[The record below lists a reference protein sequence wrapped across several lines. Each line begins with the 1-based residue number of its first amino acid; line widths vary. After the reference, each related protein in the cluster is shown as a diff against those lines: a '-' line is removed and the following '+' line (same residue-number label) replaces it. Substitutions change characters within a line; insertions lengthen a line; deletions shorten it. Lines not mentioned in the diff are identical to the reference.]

1 MDTIDKKAKLTAQ
14 VSITLMAGMFSM
26 VPVTYGA
33 PVVDEGQAKTADVT
47 YNQNTTNVVGLD
59 PNNNVVYWQDF
70 SVAKNETVSF
80 DGGNKEKNYLNI
92 VTGTNQSQIDG
103 AIQGGKDVYIVNP
116 HGVIFGKGASVDVGN
131 LYVSTTDTSK
141 LAVDSFKTNGE
152 NPLVNTAAS
161 TAADVVNMGSI
172 NAMSVYVEGKNIRFM
187 NTDDIKTQAGA
198 VNSNVTLYASGNI
211 RLDHKQDSTAYTN
224 YAIKNGNRTDQDYI
238 LISSADELKN
248 INENLSGRYALA
260 NNIDLEGQAFTPIG
274 GNDNADFT
282 GKFDGNYY
290 VIDGLFVKSKGYDYG
305 GLFGKTSGGAIENVG
320 LRGARVYGKIA
331 AGGLVGQADNTTIKN
346 VYNENTYYG
355 IGKSDGAVFKGLGG
369 IVGVATSGTTIQNA
383 YNATQLFYTSA
394 EVAAVSGGIVGS
406 TEGNVIISNAYSLY
420 TAEKPLI
427 SGVTKGQDAGIVGKA
442 SNSTS
447 ITNAYTTHNS
457 IVNKGTTANTN
468 VYRLKL
474 EDEAYK
480 IVEGATGTETDA
492 TKAAAYGFL
501 GTTDRTDNWVIYNG
515 RKLPMLRS
523 FLKAN
528 GTVNVNYG
536 YTRGAKTDTHISS
549 KDEQWAYNA
558 QNAVIDSY
566 LDAGALNLKEG
577 DKGNLRN
584 AGTYN
589 LYYTDQNGY
598 DLTGN
603 TITITPK
610 TLSFGIDTD
619 TKIEKIYDG
628 TDDASTGAQNLFSGI
643 SDGIFAEDAANGMT
657 LEFSSDETNKPK
669 FVDGSDVGTGKHVHV
684 EGSIKLTGNEAGNYV
699 LVDKSGVNQASID
712 ASGNMSLTISGDSEN
727 GVIKQREILVE
738 LKKKS
743 GINRD
748 YNGKTIVTGDG
759 NTPAEQIAFVT
770 EQGENRGKVG
780 EDNITLVYETDETK
794 PDYANYGTKNAD
806 GSFTVSKMA
815 GDHDVRYGGI
825 KLTGT
830 KTKNYKLVDAT
841 NTNNVLYSE
850 SVDGLTDT
858 GINVDDGGALYGTG
872 TINRLDIAKAGYSWY
887 KKNKEG
893 KLEKQAAEREYTAGT
908 SYTGANGAVVR
919 LDEMPADD
927 LTFTVTGADFVTASD
942 GTSQT
947 KTKDAADNL
956 GVQYVVTVS
965 GDDAINYKLDGVNLS
980 NGLTG
985 QYVYGAGKIT
995 PRTIN
1000 LKFSGEKA
1008 SKVYDGD
1015 ADVKVNG
1022 ADEFSLDAGYVVY
1035 DKNDDTD
1042 HHLIQGDTDKIV
1054 ITGEYLDTA
1063 GEGAKNVNIQDKQVA
1078 DKNITYTAKVLKG
1091 DGTESKNYVIAVG
1104 DTTASTATYNGTG
1117 LIRQREITAIDFYN
1131 PSKDYDESVLVQ
1143 GKQEND
1149 KIALADAT
1157 GVVTGEDWSD
1167 IFSLADIKAKYGSG
1181 TTDAT
1186 FQADANVMNYGA
1198 TDSKDVQYTGVAGII
1213 KNSNYVLAGIGD
1225 TVYDKGTIKPLT
1237 IADRS
1242 KLDLTK
1248 LHDITKVYDGNEN
1261 VETVNNHNSQ
1271 YYVGAL
1277 TYDNGTSR
1285 VGLGYTIDKA
1295 YYSNKNSNDGTSQGV
1310 TYELTLAGSS
1320 NYKLSADLLDVV
1332 TNNLKWTQADD
1343 ADMVGTITPKNIT
1356 VAVKPD
1362 NVTKVYDGS
1371 KKVYDA
1377 AGNEIKDDAAVE
1389 FTGWIDGTRNV
1400 AVEYEDK
1407 NVNSDKPK
1415 NVYYKISMDT
1425 DSQGNYRLKDT
1436 ANKDVVNNTLT
1447 GTGDIT
1453 PAALTITYGP
1463 VSKTY
1468 DGNAE
1473 YTETVTPV
1481 YEGIKTDAETN
1492 KVDDVSVDPAKY
1504 AAVFNSP
1511 DVKTADTVTYVTV
1524 LQGKDKGNYIINPA
1538 NSQTVD
1544 GVTTIN
1550 GAGKITPKK
1559 LTDKDVDVKFAD
1571 KITKVYDT
1579 TNSISYDHTDT
1590 SRYFGDEVGSK
1601 DQADYIQSITI
1612 GGVTLKAGKDY
1623 EINSA
1628 IYNSAGIDA
1637 NSATYQFGLLGDAL
1651 SNFNLGG
1658 LSSSIYA
1665 NGVLTQSKN
1674 SGVSIT
1680 PKAIRTIFADKTV
1693 MEKVYDGRDNLPS
1706 GVDTSGKIKLEGVIN
1721 ANGDT
1726 TALDITKLNGRYK
1739 DKDVAYDAEDNITTK
1754 DVLYDVVLKGNG
1766 VSNYVIEGTN
1776 ANTATITGKDL
1787 GRITPRELTADFDYT
1802 ERSYNNKTG
1811 AEVKG
1816 ITLDGLQNNE
1826 SITLDKND
1834 VTGTFGNKNQAGEF
1848 IADGNVNYQEN
1859 AEGKAGFKGVQYS
1872 GLQDALAKATGTI
1885 HGNYTIADTVYF
1897 DEAAK
1902 KGRIKRLA
1910 LTMDD
1915 IDNNNHWK
1923 GNITK
1928 EYDGDYA
1935 VLDPEKYFSIHTKA
1949 AATGGEEV
1957 EFKLRHDDDWAYYVD
1972 GTGNKQVNVVQGDT
1986 LGYDNVV
1993 YKITGLDA
2001 DDVLHN
2007 FDITGLTSTSYSGT
2021 YTTKGSIT
2029 PRVLKIK
2036 TDNLSGYTKTYDGET
2051 TVKDA
2056 VGNVIDTFTPIYEYG
2071 HNIVDKDKN
2080 SVNLTVTGAY
2090 ANAAANVD
2098 PDSTAKSGKK
2108 IDYTL
2113 TLTGNTAGNYT
2124 LDSNNKT
2131 RGKNEETDKSTY
2143 KGKGEGAI
2151 KKRVVYADFAA
2162 GYGTGIDKEYDGDA
2176 LADADKNQRNHIN
2189 LFAGTDEN
2197 TGIIA
2202 KEKNSIT
2209 LLADSINAA
2218 YAAKDVARDTKG
2230 NVTTQDVYFS
2240 NFQLDGLTKDN
2251 YVVKAKGGSDKLTGS
2266 GTITPLTVNV
2276 SVKEGPVKEYDRD
2289 VSITGKYIT
2298 DANINVDTA
2307 NVIGND
2313 TVGVFIK
2320 SGFYKDWNAGTD
2332 KDYTYKIGWTNGNY
2346 ELKDTTAGESLTT
2359 NGMTADLTGHN
2370 GTITKRRL
2378 TVTNVTNAD
2387 KEYDGTDGVLNAA
2400 GNIVLDDRIIAG
2412 DNIGLNAAGKY
2423 DNENAA
2429 ASEDAEALQD
2439 HSVAYT
2445 LSLGNTNY
2453 ELDKTAVSGKG
2464 TIRRKGVE
2472 VVAEPVTIN
2481 AGDPMPTFYGTL
2493 KGMLADAKG
2502 VADSFQFK
2510 ADALAAVDVPGEY
2523 AVYGWYKGRLSGN
2536 LGQNYSFA
2544 QADANATAFTVQMT
2558 DPGREYTD
2566 TVNPHGQFIPDN
2578 MAYQQAALDPMSA
2591 GEFNSTGKA
2600 ALEYRDNQGTVL
2612 GVTTISSGDVYEVGS
2627 SGAGLSEATAGTGNA
2642 VSTDVSGNASTTNT
2656 TNTAGAAAE
2665 NGSDAVVSG
2674 NGTGSGFDAAATVE
2688 NGSRNKLARMGIT
2701 GDDVVNMETVDAG
2714 NVAQVEVDGNG
2725 NVVNLEI
2732 VPLASES
2739 SDKDAQ
2745 AEIKSVG

>member
-14 VSITLMAGMFSM
+14 ISITLMAGMFSM

-33 PVVDEGQAKTADVT
+33 PVLDEGQTNTAKVT
-47 YNQNTTNVVGLD
+47 YDHNTTNVVDLD
-59 PNNNVVYWQDF
+59 PNNNVVHNNVVHWQDF

-80 DGGNKEKNYLNI
+80 DGGEKKNNYLNI

-103 AIQGGKDVYIVNP
+103 AIQGGNNVYIVNQ
-116 HGVIFGKGASVDVGN
+116 HGVIFGKDASVDVGN
-131 LYVSTTDTSK
+131 LYVSTTVTNK
-141 LAVDSFKTNGE
+141 LDVDSFKKEIPGA
-152 NPLVNTAAS
+152 NPLQGTAAS
-161 TAADVVNMGSI
+161 AAADVVNMGKVQ
-172 NAMSVYVEGKNIRFM
+172 ADSVYIEGNNIRFM
-187 NTDDIKTQAGA
+187 NTDDIKTQAGV
-198 VNSNVTLYASGNI
+198 VNTNVTLNANGNI
-211 RLDHKQDSTAYTN
+211 RLDHKQDSTTHENYTIN
-224 YAIKNGNRTDQDYI
+224 SGNRTNQDYI
-238 LISSADELKN
+238 LISSADDLKN
-248 INENLSGRYALA
+248 INEDLSGRYALA

-282 GKFDGNYY
+282 GKFDGNFF
-290 VIDGLFVKSKGYDYG
+290 VIDGLFVKSKAYNYG
-305 GLFGKTSGGAIENVG
+305 GLFGKTNGAAIENVG
-320 LRGARVYGKIA
+320 LRGARVYGNKA
-331 AGGLVGQADNTTIKN
+331 AGGLIGQADNTTIKN
-346 VYNENTYYG
+346 VYSEKTSFG
-355 IGKSDGAVFKGLGG
+355 IGTASVTGITFSGLGG
-369 IVGVATSGTTIQNA
+369 IIGVATSGTTIKNA
-383 YNATQLFYTSA
+383 YNETQLFYNNDTL
-394 EVAAVSGGIVGS
+394 AVTGGIVGS
-406 TEGNVIISNAYSLY
+406 TEGNVTINDAYSLY
-420 TAEKPLI
+420 TAEKPL
-427 SGVTKGQDAGIVGKA
+427 STGVTKGQDAGIVGTA
-442 SNSTS
+442 STSTS

-457 IVNKGTTANTN
+457 IVNTGTIANTN
-468 VYRLKL
+468 VYRLEL
-474 EDEAYK
+474 EDNSYK
-480 IVEGATGTETDA
+480 IAEGGSGTETDA
-492 TKAAAYGFL
+492 TKAASYGFL
-501 GTTDRTDNWVIYNG
+501 GSSDRTDDWVIYNG
-515 RKLPMLRS
+515 RTLPMLRS

-536 YTRGAKTDTHISS
+536 YTRGTKTDKHTSS
-549 KDEQWAYNA
+549 GDEQWEYNA

-566 LDAGALNLKEG
+566 IDADTLKLKAG
-577 DKGNLRN
+577 DKDKLRN

-603 TITITPK
+603 TVTITPK
-610 TLSFGIDTD
+610 TLSFGIDAGA
-619 TKIEKIYDG
+619 KIEKTYDG
-628 TDDASTGAQNLFSGI
+628 KADASDGVKNLFSDI
-643 SDGIFAEDAANGMT
+643 SGGIFAEDAANGMT

-669 FVDGSDVGTGKHVHV
+669 FVDDDGKDSPDVGTGKHVHV

-699 LVDKSGVNQASID
+699 LVDESGVNQASTD

-759 NTPAEQIAFVT
+759 NTPAEQVAFVT

-780 EDNITLVYETDETK
+780 EDDITLVYETDETK

-806 GSFTVSKMA
+806 GSFTASKMA

-825 KLTGT
+825 KLTGGT

-956 GVQYVVTVS
+956 GVRYVVTVS
-965 GDDAINYKLDGVNLS
+965 GDDAVNYKLDGVNLS
-980 NGLTG
+980 NGLIN
-985 QYVYGAGKIT
+985 QHVYGAGKIT

-1008 SKVYDGD
+1008 SKAYDGD
-1015 ADVKVNG
+1015 EHVKVND
-1022 ADEFSLDAGYVVY
+1022 AKEFGLDAGYVVY

-1042 HHLIQGDTDKIV
+1042 HHLIQDDTDKIV

-1131 PSKDYDESVLVQ
+1131 PSKDYDESALVQ

-1149 KIALADAT
+1149 KIALAGAT
-1157 GVVTGEDWSD
+1157 GVVTGEDLSD

-1198 TDSKDVQYTGVAGII
+1198 TNSKDVQYTGVAGII

-1261 VETVNNHNSQ
+1261 VETVNHDSQ
-1271 YYVGAL
+1271 YYVGTL

-1285 VGLGYTIDKA
+1285 VGLDYTINKA
-1295 YYSNKNSNDGTSQGV
+1295 YYNNKSSNDGTSQGV

-1320 NYKLSADLLDVV
+1320 NYKLSDDLLDVD

-1473 YTETVTPV
+1473 YTGTVTPV

-1492 KVDDVSVDPAKY
+1492 KVDDVSIDPAKY

-1538 NSQTVD
+1538 NSQTVN
-1544 GVTTIN
+1544 GVTKIN
-1550 GAGKITPKK
+1550 GAGKITPKD
-1559 LTDKDVDVKFAD
+1559 LTDNDVDVKFAD

-1590 SRYFGDEVGSK
+1590 SRYFGDEVGIK

-1623 EINSA
+1623 KINSA

-1651 SNFNLGG
+1651 SNFNLSG

-1726 TALDITKLNGRYK
+1726 TALDTTKLNGRYV
-1739 DKDVAYDAEDNITTK
+1739 DKNVAYDAEGNITTK

-1766 VSNYVIEGTN
+1766 ASNYVIEGTN

-1872 GLQDALAKATGTI
+1872 GLQNALAKATGTI

-1897 DEAAK
+1897 AEAAK

-1915 IDNNNHWK
+1915 IDINHWK
-1923 GNITK
+1923 GDITK
-1928 EYDGDYA
+1928 VYDGSST
-1935 VLDPEKYFSIHTKA
+1935 VLDPEKYFSVHTYA
-1949 AATGGEEV
+1949 NDRTGGEEV
-1957 EFKLRHDDDWAYYVD
+1957 EFKLRHDKDWANYVD
-1972 GTGNKQVNVVQGDT
+1972 ATGNKQVNVVQGDT
-1986 LGYDNVV
+1986 LSYDNVV

-2001 DDVLHN
+2001 DDVGHN
-2007 FDITGLTSTSYSGT
+2007 FDITGLTSTSFSGT

-2036 TDNLSGYTKTYDGET
+2036 TDNLSGYTKTYDGEK

-2056 VGNVIDTFTPIYEYG
+2056 AGNIINNFAYTFEDDHG
-2071 HNIVDKDKN
+2071 IVDKDKN
-2080 SVNLTVTGAY
+2080 TVNLTVTGAY
-2090 ANAAANVD
+2090 ADKNANVVD
-2098 PDSTAKSGKK
+2098 PDSKVKSGKQ

-2113 TLTGNTAGNYT
+2113 KLTGNTAGNYT
-2124 LDSNNKT
+2124 LDSSNTLKGAAT
-2131 RGKNEETDKSTY
+2131 EEDKDTY
-2143 KGKGEGAI
+2143 KGDGEI
-2151 KKRVVYADFAA
+2151 KRRVVYADFAD
-2162 GYGTGIDKEYDGDA
+2162 GYGRDIKKEYNGDDA
-2176 LADADKNQRNHIN
+2176 ADADKKQRNHIN
-2189 LFAGTDEN
+2189 LLDGTDEN
-2197 TGIIA
+2197 TGIVA
-2202 KEKNSIT
+2202 DEKNNIT
-2209 LLADSINAA
+2209 LLADSISAA
-2218 YAAKDVARDTKG
+2218 YAGKDVARDAKG
-2230 NVTTQDVYFS
+2230 NVTTKDVYFS
-2240 NFQLDGLTKDN
+2240 NFQLDGATKDN
-2251 YVVKAKGGSDKLTGS
+2251 YVVKAKGGSDTLTGS
-2266 GTITPLTVNV
+2266 GTITPRTVNV

-2289 VSITGKYIT
+2289 TSLADKYL
-2298 DANINVDTA
+2298 DKANINVDNT
-2307 NVIGND
+2307 NVIGGD
-2313 TVGVFIK
+2313 TVGVFIQ
-2320 SGFYKDWNAGTD
+2320 SGSYKDWNADTG
-2332 KDYTYKIGWTNGNY
+2332 KDYTYQLGWTNGNY
-2346 ELKDTTAGESLTT
+2346 ALKDTTAGESLTT
-2359 NGMTADLTGHN
+2359 DGMTAELTGHN
-2370 GTITKRRL
+2370 GTIEKRLL
-2378 TVTNVTNAD
+2378 TVTDVTRAD
-2387 KEYDGTDGVLNAA
+2387 KTYDGTDGVLNAA
-2400 GNIVLDDRIIAG
+2400 GNIVLDDRIIKG
-2412 DNIGLNAAGKY
+2412 DNIGLKASGTY
-2423 DNENAA
+2423 DNGNAA
-2429 ASEDAEALQD
+2429 AGEDTDALLD
-2439 HSVAYT
+2439 HDVSYT
-2445 LSLGNTNY
+2445 LSLDNTNY
-2453 ELDKTAVSGKG
+2453 QLDKTSAAGKG
-2464 TIRRKGVE
+2464 TIRRKGLDI
-2472 VVAEPVTIN
+2472 VAEPQKINVGETIPPFTGSVLGLEEKDSN
-2481 AGDPMPTFYGTL
+2481 LVDAFTFAPKDEKEISNSIPGKYG
-2493 KGMLADAKG
+2493 
-2502 VADSFQFK
+2502 
-2510 ADALAAVDVPGEY
+2510 
-2523 AVYGWYKGRLSGN
+2523 VYGWYKGKTAGN
-2536 LGQNYSFA
+2536 VGQNYIFS
-2544 QADANATAFTVQMT
+2544 QNPANEEAFIVNLV
-2558 DPGREYTD
+2558 DPGREYHD
-2566 TVNPHGQFIPDN
+2566 TVNPKSQFRPDQT
-2578 MAYQQAALDPMSA
+2578 AYQQSSLDDVSA
-2591 GEFNSTGKA
+2591 FGGMAKA
-2600 ALEYRDNQGTVL
+2600 ALEYRDTKGTVL
-2612 GVTTISSGDVYEVGS
+2612 GITTISSGDVHELEDGGNIS
-2627 SGAGLSEATAGTGNA
+2627 EGLDGDLNEIRSMDNRE
-2642 VSTDVSGNASTTNT
+2642 
-2656 TNTAGAAAE
+2656 
-2665 NGSDAVVSG
+2665 
-2674 NGTGSGFDAAATVE
+2674 
-2688 NGSRNKLARMGIT
+2688 RLAKIGIT
-2701 GDDVVNMETVDAG
+2701 GSDVVNMENVDAG
-2714 NVAQVEVDGNG
+2714 SVANIQVDSQGEI
-2725 NVVNLEI
+2725 VNLEI
-2732 VPLASES
+2732 VPLSGETS
-2739 SDKDAQ
+2739 NRDAD
-2745 AEIKSVG
+2745 AEIQSAV

>member
-14 VSITLMAGMFSM
+14 ISITLMAGMFSM
-26 VPVTYGA
+26 IPVTYGA
-33 PVVDEGQAKTADVT
+33 PVLDEGQINTAKVT
-47 YNQNTTNVVGLD
+47 YDHNTTNVVDLD
-59 PNNNVVYWQDF
+59 PNDKVVHNNVVHWQDF

-80 DGGNKEKNYLNI
+80 DGGKKKNNYLNI

-103 AIQGGKDVYIVNP
+103 AIQGGNNVYIVNQ
-116 HGVIFGKGASVDVGN
+116 HGVIFGKDASVDVGN
-131 LYVSTTDTSK
+131 LYVSTTVTNK
-141 LAVDSFKTNGE
+141 LDVDSFKDKIPGA
-152 NPLVNTAAS
+152 NPLEETAAS
-161 TAADVVNMGSI
+161 AAADVVNMGTVK
-172 NAMSVYVEGKNIRFM
+172 ADSVYIEGKNIRFM

-198 VNSNVTLYASGNI
+198 VNTNVTLNANGNI
-211 RLDHKQDSTAYTN
+211 RLDHKQDSTTHENYT
-224 YAIKNGNRTDQDYI
+224 IKSGNRSEQDYI
-238 LISSADELKN
+238 LITSADELKN
-248 INENLSGRYALA
+248 INDDLSGRYALA
-260 NNIDLEGQAFTPIG
+260 GDIDLGGQAFTPIG
-274 GNDNADFT
+274 GNDKADFT
-282 GKFDGNYY
+282 GKFDGNFY
-290 VIDGLFVKSKGYDYG
+290 VIKGLNVEYKAYDYG
-305 GLFGKTSGGAIENVG
+305 GLFGETNGATIENIG
-320 LRGARVYGKIA
+320 LRGASVSGNIA
-331 AGGLVGQADNTTIKN
+331 AGGLIGQAVNTTIKN
-346 VYNENTYYG
+346 VYNE
-355 IGKSDGAVFKGLGG
+355 KSTNGVAWAEVDGRVFSGLGG
-369 IVGVATSGTTIQNA
+369 IVGIADGTTIQNV
-383 YNATQLFYTSA
+383 YNATPLYSGGI
-394 EVAAVSGGIVGS
+394 AVSVTGGIVGA
-406 TEGNVIISNAYSLY
+406 THGNVTINNVYSIHTAKAYD
-420 TAEKPLI
+420 TIPTGDE
-427 SGVTKGQDAGIVGKA
+427 AGIVGKA
-442 SNSTS
+442 SQGTS

-457 IVNKGTTANTN
+457 IVTDGTPTNTN
-468 VYRLKL
+468 VYRLKK
-474 EDEAYK
+474 EGKAYK

-492 TKAAAYGFL
+492 TKASAYGFL
-501 GTTDRTDNWVIYNG
+501 GTSDRTDNWVIYNG
-515 RKLPMLRS
+515 RTLPMLRS

-536 YTRGAKTDTHISS
+536 YTRGAETGTHTRSG
-549 KDEQWAYNA
+549 DEQWEYNA
-558 QNAVIDSY
+558 KNAAIIFYS
-566 LDAGALNLKEG
+566 DANALNLKEG

-603 TITITPK
+603 TVTITPK

-619 TKIEKIYDG
+619 TKIEKTYDG
-628 TDDASTGAQNLFSGI
+628 KADASDGVKNLFSDI
-643 SDGIFAEDAANGMT
+643 SGGIFAEDAANGMT

-669 FVDGSDVGTGKHVHV
+669 FVDDDGKDSPDVGTGKHVHV

-699 LVDKSGVNQASID
+699 LVDKSGVHQASPD

-770 EQGENRGKVG
+770 EQGDNRGKVG
-780 EDNITLVYETDETK
+780 EDDITLVYETDETK
-794 PDYANYGTKNAD
+794 PDYAQYGTKNAD
-806 GSFTVSKMA
+806 GSFTASKMA

-825 KLTGT
+825 KLTGGT
-830 KTKNYKLVDAT
+830 KAKNYKLVDAT

-942 GTSQT
+942 GTSQ
-947 KTKDAADNL
+947 KPTKDAADNL

-965 GDDAINYKLDGVNLS
+965 GDDAVNYKLDGVNLS
-980 NGLTG
+980 NGLIN
-985 QYVYGAGKIT
+985 QHVYGAGKIT

-1008 SKVYDGD
+1008 SKAYDGD
-1015 ADVKVNG
+1015 EHVKVND
-1022 ADEFSLDAGYVVY
+1022 AKEFGLDAGYVVY

-1063 GEGAKNVNIQDKQVA
+1063 GEEAKNVNIQDKQVA

-1131 PSKDYDESVLVQ
+1131 PSKDYDESALVQ

-1149 KIALADAT
+1149 KIALAGAT
-1157 GVVTGEDWSD
+1157 GVVTGEDLSD

-1261 VETVNNHNSQ
+1261 VETVNHDSQ

-1285 VGLGYTIDKA
+1285 VGLDYTIDKA

-1320 NYKLSADLLDVV
+1320 NYKLSADLLDVD

-1473 YTETVTPV
+1473 YTGTVTPV

-1492 KVDDVSVDPAKY
+1492 QADDVSVDPAKY

-1538 NSQTVD
+1538 NSQTVN
-1544 GVTTIN
+1544 GVTKIN
-1550 GAGKITPKK
+1550 GAGKITPKD
-1559 LTDKDVDVKFAD
+1559 LTDNDVDVKFAD

-1590 SRYFGDEVGSK
+1590 SRYFCDEVGIK

-1623 EINSA
+1623 KINSA

-1674 SGVSIT
+1674 TGVSIT

-1693 MEKVYDGRDNLPS
+1693 LEKVYDGRDNLPS

-1726 TALDITKLNGRYK
+1726 TALDTTKLNGRYV
-1739 DKDVAYDAEDNITTK
+1739 DKNVAYDAEGNITTK

-1766 VSNYVIEGTN
+1766 ASNYVIEGTD

-1872 GLQDALAKATGTI
+1872 GLQNALAKATGTI

-1897 DEAAK
+1897 AEAAK

-1915 IDNNNHWK
+1915 IDSNHWK
-1923 GNITK
+1923 GDITK
-1928 EYDGDYA
+1928 VYDGSST
-1935 VLDPEKYFSIHTKA
+1935 VLDPEKYFSVHTYA
-1949 AATGGEEV
+1949 NDRTGGEEV
-1957 EFKLRHDDDWAYYVD
+1957 EFKLRHDKDWANYVD
-1972 GTGNKQVNVVQGDT
+1972 ATGNKQVNVVQGDT
-1986 LGYDNVV
+1986 LSYDNVV

-2001 DDVLHN
+2001 DDVGHN
-2007 FDITGLTSTSYSGT
+2007 FDITGLTSTSFSGT

-2036 TDNLSGYTKTYDGET
+2036 TDNLSGYTKTYDGEK

-2056 VGNVIDTFTPIYEYG
+2056 AGNIINNFAYTFEDDHG
-2071 HNIVDKDKN
+2071 IVDKDKN
-2080 SVNLTVTGAY
+2080 TVNLTVTGAY
-2090 ANAAANVD
+2090 ADENANVD
-2098 PDSTAKSGKK
+2098 PDSTAKSGKQ

-2113 TLTGNTAGNYT
+2113 GLTGNTDGNYT
-2124 LDSNNKT
+2124 LDSRNTLKGAAT
-2131 RGKNEETDKSTY
+2131 EEDKDTY
-2143 KGKGEGAI
+2143 KGDGAI
-2151 KKRVVYADFAA
+2151 KRRVVYADFAD
-2162 GYGTGIDKEYDGDA
+2162 GYGRDINKEYNGDDA
-2176 LADADKNQRNHIN
+2176 ADADKKQRNHIN
-2189 LFAGTDEN
+2189 LLDGTDEN
-2197 TGIIA
+2197 TGVIQA
-2202 KEKNSIT
+2202 EKNAIT
-2209 LLADSINAA
+2209 LLADSISAA
-2218 YAAKDVARDTKG
+2218 YAGKDVARDSQGK
-2230 NVTTQDVYFS
+2230 VTTQEVYFS
-2240 NFQLDGLTKDN
+2240 NFQLDGATKDN
-2251 YVVKAKGGSDKLTGS
+2251 YVVKAKGGSDTLTGS
-2266 GTITPLTVNV
+2266 GTITPRTVNV

-2289 VSITGKYIT
+2289 TSLADKYL
-2298 DANINVDTA
+2298 DKANINVDNT
-2307 NVIGND
+2307 NVIGGD
-2313 TVGVFIK
+2313 TVGVFIQ
-2320 SGFYKDWNAGTD
+2320 SGSYTDGNADTG
-2332 KDYTYKIGWTNGNY
+2332 KDYTYQLGWTNGNY
-2346 ELKDTTAGESLTT
+2346 ALKDTTAGESLTT
-2359 NGMTADLTGHN
+2359 DGMTAELTGHN
-2370 GTITKRRL
+2370 GTIEKRLL
-2378 TVTNVTNAD
+2378 TVTDVTRAD
-2387 KEYDGTDGVLNAA
+2387 KTYDGTDGVLNAA
-2400 GNIVLDDRIIAG
+2400 GNIVLDDRIIKG
-2412 DNIGLNAAGKY
+2412 DNIGLKVSGVYTDGADAAAG
-2423 DNENAA
+2423 
-2429 ASEDAEALQD
+2429 EDTDALLD
-2439 HSVAYT
+2439 HDVSYT
-2445 LSLGNTNY
+2445 LSLDNTNY
-2453 ELDKTAVSGKG
+2453 QLDKTSAAGKG
-2464 TIRRKGVE
+2464 TIRRKGLDI
-2472 VVAEPVTIN
+2472 VAEPQKINVGETIPPFTGSVLGLEEKDSN
-2481 AGDPMPTFYGTL
+2481 
-2493 KGMLADAKG
+2493 LADAFTFAPK
-2502 VADSFQFK
+2502 DEKEISNSI
-2510 ADALAAVDVPGEY
+2510 PGKY
-2523 AVYGWYKGRLSGN
+2523 GVYGWYKGKTAGN
-2536 LGQNYSFA
+2536 VGQNYIFS
-2544 QADANATAFTVQMT
+2544 QNPANEEAFIVNLV
-2558 DPGREYTD
+2558 DPGREYHD
-2566 TVNPHGQFIPDN
+2566 TVNPKSQFRPDQT
-2578 MAYQQAALDPMSA
+2578 AYQQSSLDDVSA
-2591 GEFNSTGKA
+2591 FGGMAKA
-2600 ALEYRDNQGTVL
+2600 ALEYRDTKGTVL
-2612 GVTTISSGDVYEVGS
+2612 GITTISSGDVHELE
-2627 SGAGLSEATAGTGNA
+2627 AGGNISEGLDGDLNEIR
-2642 VSTDVSGNASTTNT
+2642 SMDNRG
-2656 TNTAGAAAE
+2656 
-2665 NGSDAVVSG
+2665 
-2674 NGTGSGFDAAATVE
+2674 
-2688 NGSRNKLARMGIT
+2688 RLAKIGIT
-2701 GDDVVNMETVDAG
+2701 GSDVVNMENVDAG
-2714 NVAQVEVDGNG
+2714 SVANIQVDSQGEI
-2725 NVVNLEI
+2725 VNLEI
-2732 VPLASES
+2732 VPLSGETS
-2739 SDKDAQ
+2739 NRDAD
-2745 AEIKSVG
+2745 AEIQSAV